1 MTFSLIGLFVLL
13 VGVAVFFLKKSS
25 KSVRVVPP
33 KSPQTPRSAPSVVLA
48 PAPVVVPAPA
58 AVPESAEVA
67 PPALSAFRLARGH
80 DLSDDRKQIIMAKLR
95 HIPLPPPSLQQLVSR
110 EFVNK
115 ATSAELSVLVMGDPL
130 MAAKVLATVNSP
142 FFGLQK
148 PVGSIGQAITFLGFT
163 SVRSIGLQY
172 LLNNTFK
179 AGTPDL
185 NRVFDTIWASSALA
199 SELCL
204 KLAQKLE
211 LPDQGALATHMVLSF
226 IGQLATYSLMPAD
239 VAVAT
244 AKLGWLERVQ
254 GEQAQLG
261 LCSAEIGSFLMQAWG
276 LPTSIVDDVR
286 DINLVLVTPVEAMDA
301 QRGARLALC
310 YLSAWLGEQLARGT
324 LRDLSALDLSD
335 EQNLDLFHLRSYLK
349 APALARLQE
358 FLLAP
363 DMRAAVAQMQQ
374 SLATR
379 A

>member
-1 MTFSLIGLFVLL
+1 MGILVLL
-13 VGVAVFFLKKSS
+13 FGIVFFLLKKSS
-25 KSVRVVPP
+25 KPVRVDPS
-33 KSPQTPRSAPSVVLA
+33 KSPPTHR
-48 PAPVVVPAPA
+48 PAPTRP
-58 AVPESAEVA
+58 AVPEPGVA
-67 PPALSAFRLARGH
+67 VPPALAAFKLVHADGL
-80 DLSDDRKQIIMAKLR
+80 DVERKQALVAQLR
-95 HIPLPPPSLQQLVSR
+95 HIPLPPPSLQQLVSP

-148 PVGSIGQAITFLGFT
+148 PVGSIGQAITYLGFT
-163 SVRSIGLQY
+163 SVRSIGLRY

-179 AGTPDL
+179 AGNPEL
-185 NRVFDTIWASSALA
+185 NRVFDTLWASSALA

-204 KLAQKLE
+204 KLAQKLD

-226 IGQLATYSLMPAD
+226 IGQLATCSLMPAD
-239 VAVAT
+239 LAVAT
-244 AKLGWLERVQ
+244 AKLAWFERVQ

-261 LCSAEIGSFLMQAWG
+261 LASDEIGSLLMQAWG
-276 LPTSIVDDVR
+276 LPPSIIDEVR
-286 DINLVLVTPVEAMDA
+286 DIDLVLVTPPEAMEA

-310 YLSAWLGEQLARGT
+310 YLCARLGERLALGT
-324 LRDLSALDLSD
+324 LRDLAALDLND
-335 EQNLDLFHLRSYLK
+335 EQDLDLFHLRSYLK
-349 APALARLQE
+349 APALARLNE

-363 DMRAAVAQMQQ
+363 DMRATVAQMQQ